1 MGRGGGGGCVR
12 SPAVSRVLSVLDVVK
27 HYAKVKAVDGVS
39 FEVAAGRI
47 TGLLGRNGAGKT
59 TTLRMIT
66 GVLHP
71 DRGRVELFGAGVAAA
86 RDRLGYLPEERGLYR
101 KMRVLD
107 HLLFLAEI
115 KGKPVGAA
123 RPAAERWLR
132 RFELWEKRDGK
143 VEELS
148 KGNQQKVQLA
158 GALLFDPDL
167 VVLDEPGSGL
177 DPVNVVL
184 VRRLLRELAAEG
196 KAILLSTH
204 QMAEAEKLCDEI
216 VLIHAG
222 RVVRSGSLA
231 EVKASGGTNAVHLE
245 FEGDGRFLGAL
256 PGVAG
261 ARVDTNRAELR
272 LAPEADAQEVLAA
285 SVGRLRVLRFEVV
298 APSLEEVFLEAVGE
312 APGAEVAA

>member
-1 MGRGGGGGCVR
+1 
-12 SPAVSRVLSVLDVVK
+12 VSRVLSLHDVVK
-27 HYAKVKAVDGVS
+27 HYGSVKAVDGVS
-39 FEVAAGRI
+39 FEVNAGRI

-66 GVLHP
+66 GVLRP
-71 DRGRVELFGAGVAAA
+71 DRGRVELFSAEVEAA

-115 KGKPVGAA
+115 KGRSPAA
-123 RPAAERWLR
+123 MRPAAERWLA
-132 RFELWEKRDGK
+132 RFELQEKRNAK

-158 GALLFDPDL
+158 GALLFDPEL

-204 QMAEAEKLCDEI
+204 QMGEAEKLCDEI
-216 VLIHAG
+216 VLVHAG
-222 RVVRSGSLA
+222 KVVRSGPLA
-231 EVKASGGTNAVHLE
+231 EVKASGRRDAVHLE
-245 FEGDGRFLGAL
+245 FAGDGAFLAEL
-256 PGVAG
+256 PAVAS

-272 LAPEADAQEVLAA
+272 LAPGGDAQEVLAA
-285 SVGRLRVLRFEVV
+285 AAARLRVLRFEVV

-312 APGAEVAA
+312 TAPPEVAA